1 MIISSEYESKPEAVK
16 KTTDRP
22 LKISAGKIKIIDL
35 NDGTFKKSEIEE
47 KLHQSAE
54 LVSQAFKEEK
64 ITNLMY
70 DLSRPENLRTWRRLN
85 EYSGEK
91 LHQAGEKI
99 ILAEADSKVAGAAYL
114 RNSDTGSLF
123 MLVRIYLPGIIKLS
137 FSLIKALNLRRIFKS
152 GKLFKTDKIPVDN
165 YYNLEVIGVGK
176 EYQGQGIARLLLEE
190 ADNFAK
196 KTKDCQGIY
205 LYTAGENTRDIYKHL
220 GYQLIDQKENADLTV
235 YHMFKMKIF

>member
-85 EYSGEK
+85 EYSAEK
-91 LHQAGEKI
+91 LYQAGE
-99 ILAEADSKVAGAAYL
+99 
-114 RNSDTGSLF
+114 NS
-123 MLVRIYLPGIIKLS
+123 
-137 FSLIKALNLRRIFKS
+137 
-152 GKLFKTDKIPVDN
+152 
-165 YYNLEVIGVGK
+165 
-176 EYQGQGIARLLLEE
+176 
-190 ADNFAK
+190 
-196 KTKDCQGIY
+196 
-205 LYTAGENTRDIYKHL
+205 RDIYQHL

-235 YHMFKMKIF
+235 YHMFKMIE